1 MQDGEDELEASRQAE
16 VKQRGDIDKELQRA
30 EGLKGDRAAK
40 MHQQNT
46 MDNDMGKVGS
56 LLMLDMLY
64 NTYYFSPFKILE
76 SKHFI

>member
-56 LLMLDMLY
+56 
-64 NTYYFSPFKILE
+64 ILIF
-76 SKHFI
+76 FIINKYILFTIE